1 MQGNTTG
8 FPPNKLKKNLEGDI
22 METVNTIFEL
32 DPWDENTPD
41 EYQEDYDE
49 TQYWE
54 NTED

>member
-1 MQGNTTG
+1 MKENIC
-8 FPPNKLKKNLEGDI
+8 FR
-22 METVNTIFEL
+22 L